1 MRRLRVDV
9 EGLIKDSKTADGR
22 LKKLREELENMPEL
36 PSVDNKTGVRSSE
49 PSDLTAQ
56 TALRRLKILAEIEE
70 ILLDK
75 EMLNYALKRLTED
88 ERALIDGVYFPKKKV
103 SIFVQEYGLKHGMCD
118 RNVYYE
124 KDRVLDKMEQM
135 IHKEYYGEG

>member
-9 EGLIKDSKTADGR
+9 EGLIKDSKTADER
-22 LKKLREELENMPEL
+22 LAKLKEELENIPEL
-36 PSVDNKTGVRSSE
+36 PSVDNKTGVRSSD

-88 ERALIDGVYFPKKKV
+88 ERALINGFFYPKKQIGV
-103 SIFVQEYGLKHGMCD
+103 FVHEYGRTHGLCKD
-118 RNVYYE
+118 YVYDE
-124 KDRVLDKMEQM
+124 RTRVLDKIEGL
-135 IHKEYYGEG
+135 IHEGYYGED